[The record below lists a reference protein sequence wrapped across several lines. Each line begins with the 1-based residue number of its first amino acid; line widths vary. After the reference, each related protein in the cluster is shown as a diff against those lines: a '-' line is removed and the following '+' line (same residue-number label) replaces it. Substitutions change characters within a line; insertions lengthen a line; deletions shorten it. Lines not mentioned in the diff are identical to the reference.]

1 LHVLAAGGKVIT
13 VAGDCFAR
21 SILPSAKTLH
31 QEDRM
36 RRIMET
42 LAFVAVAA
50 GMGVV
55 SSAEDSH
62 PCSNATI
69 KGDYAFRVSGE
80 VFTAAGLVYRD
91 GIALTHFDGDHSLTQ
106 NDYVLAN
113 GVPVPGPTASNGF
126 HTDETGTY
134 SVNEDCTGEA
144 EIDFPTPPAGTSGA
158 VIKLFFVISE
168 DGRQLNTIV
177 TSLTPPN
184 STQAV
189 PANIHSDA
197 VRVKTR

>member
-1 LHVLAAGGKVIT
+1 LHVLAKGGKVIT
-13 VAGDCFAR
+13 VAGDCLAR
-21 SILPSAKTLH
+21 SILPSAGTLN

-36 RRIMET
+36 RKIIET

-55 SSAEDSH
+55 SSAQDSH

-144 EIDFPTPPAGTSGA
+144 EINFPTPPAGTSGA

>member
-1 LHVLAAGGKVIT
+1 LHVLARGGKVIT
-13 VAGDCFAR
+13 VVGDCFAR

-50 GMGVV
+50 GMGIV

-91 GIALTHFDGDHSLTQ
+91 GIALTHFDGDHSLSQ

>member
-1 LHVLAAGGKVIT
+1 MN
-13 VAGDCFAR
+13 
-21 SILPSAKTLH
+21 

-36 RRIMET
+36 RKITET
-42 LAFVAVAA
+42 LAFVAIAA
-50 GMGVV
+50 GLGAV
-55 SSAEDSH
+55 SPAQDSH
-62 PCSNATI
+62 PCSSTTI

-106 NDYVLAN
+106 DDYVLAN
-113 GVPVPGPTASNGF
+113 GVPVAGPTASNGF

-144 EIDFPTPPAGTSGA
+144 EIDFPTPPKGTSGA
-158 VIKLFFVISE
+158 VIKFFFVISE

-189 PANIHSDA
+189 PVNIHSDA
-197 VRVKTR
+197 VRVHTSPSW

>member
-1 LHVLAAGGKVIT
+1 MN
-13 VAGDCFAR
+13 
-21 SILPSAKTLH
+21 

-36 RRIMET
+36 RKITST
-42 LAFVAVAA
+42 LAFVAIAA
-50 GMGVV
+50 GLGAV
-55 SSAEDSH
+55 SPAQDSH
-62 PCSNATI
+62 PCSSTTI

-91 GIALTHFDGDHSLTQ
+91 GIALTHFDGNHSLTQ
-106 NDYVLAN
+106 DDYVLAN
-113 GVPVPGPTASNGF
+113 GVPVAGPAASNGF

-144 EIDFPTPPAGTSGA
+144 EIDFPTPPKGTSGA

-189 PANIHSDA
+189 PVNIHSDA
-197 VRVKTR
+197 VRVHTNPSW

>member
-144 EIDFPTPPAGTSGA
+144 EINFPTPPAGTSGA

>member
-1 LHVLAAGGKVIT
+1 LHVLARGGKVIT
-13 VAGDCFAR
+13 VVGDCFAR

-36 RRIMET
+36 RRIIKT

>member
-1 LHVLAAGGKVIT
+1 MRKIT
-13 VAGDCFAR
+13 
-21 SILPSAKTLH
+21 
-31 QEDRM
+31 
-36 RRIMET
+36 ET
-42 LAFVAVAA
+42 LAFVAIAA
-50 GMGVV
+50 GLGVV
-55 SSAEDSH
+55 SPAQDSH
-62 PCSNATI
+62 HCSSATI

-80 VFTAAGLVYRD
+80 AFTAAGLVYRD
-91 GIALTHFDGDHSLTQ
+91 GIALTHFDGHHSLTQ
-106 NDYVLAN
+106 DDYVLAN

-144 EIDFPTPPAGTSGA
+144 EINFPTPPAGTSGA

-184 STQAV
+184 STEAL

-197 VRVKTR
+197 VRVHTGPPR

>member
-1 LHVLAAGGKVIT
+1 MRQIISMIAIAVIAAG
-13 VAGDCFAR
+13 
-21 SILPSAKTLH
+21 SAAATSAQVSLH
-31 QEDRM
+31 CINE
-36 RRIMET
+36 
-42 LAFVAVAA
+42 
-50 GMGVV
+50 
-55 SSAEDSH
+55 
-62 PCSNATI
+62 TI

-80 VFTAAGLVYRD
+80 VFTGAGIVYRD
-91 GIALTHFDGDHSLTQ
+91 GVALTHFDGDHPLTQ

-134 SVNEDCTGEA
+134 SVNDDCTGEA
-144 EIDFPTPPAGTSGA
+144 EIDFPTPPGGTSGA
-158 VIKLFFVISE
+158 VIKFFFIISD
-168 DGRQLNTIV
+168 DGRVLNTIV

-197 VRVKTR
+197 VRVHTRLSW

>member
-91 GIALTHFDGDHSLTQ
+91 GIALTHFDGDHSLSQ

>member
-1 LHVLAAGGKVIT
+1 LHVLARGGKVIT

-36 RRIMET
+36 RRIIKT

>member
-1 LHVLAAGGKVIT
+1 MTRSVGKFAITALVAFGT
-13 VAGDCFAR
+13 VA
-21 SILPSAKTLH
+21 
-31 QEDRM
+31 
-36 RRIMET
+36 
-42 LAFVAVAA
+42 AA
-50 GMGVV
+50 
-55 SSAEDSH
+55 AQDFH
-62 PCSNATI
+62 PPCSAATI

-134 SVNEDCTGEA
+134 SVNEDCTGES

-158 VIKLFFVISE
+158 VIKFFFVISE

-189 PANIHSDA
+189 PVNIHSDA
-197 VRVKTR
+197 VRVHTRPSS

>member
-1 LHVLAAGGKVIT
+1 LHVLARGGKVIT